1 MDLLTSSSSSSSSS
15 NSTGSNAPIS
25 GSTRQAV
32 RYHSNNSSSINTC
45 SSSTWHQRK
54 ALRCQSRSS
63 RGSSNHLAAALSVP

>member
-1 MDLLTSSSSSSSSS
+1 MDLLTSSSSSS

-32 RYHSNNSSSINTC
+32 RYHSNTC